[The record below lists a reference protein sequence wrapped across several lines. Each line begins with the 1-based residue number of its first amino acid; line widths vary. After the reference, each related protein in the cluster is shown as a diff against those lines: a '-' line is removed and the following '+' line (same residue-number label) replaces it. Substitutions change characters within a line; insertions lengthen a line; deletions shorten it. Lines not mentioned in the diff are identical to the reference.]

1 MIARICLAAAAALSL
16 TAAAAAP
23 AVAQDPDREGF
34 VDYSADNAAMNAAI
48 AEARRTLPA
57 FWTRLSAN
65 EPDGGEMLKVA
76 LPASNGGREHIWV
89 EAVSVRADGYTG
101 RLYNH
106 PRRLPGM
113 VRGSP
118 VRFQY
123 DQISDWTYVR
133 HDRMWGNY
141 TLRVMLDDLP
151 PEDARRMRASLSD
164 TPLEPAPD

>member
-1 MIARICLAAAAALSL
+1 MIARICLAAVAALSL
-16 TAAAAAP
+16 TAAAPTAT
-23 AVAQDPDREGF
+23 AQDPDREGF
-34 VDYSADNAAMNAAI
+34 IDYAADNAAMNAAI

-89 EAVSVRADGYTG
+89 EGVTVTADGYAG

-118 VRFQY
+118 VLFEAN
-123 DQISDWTYVR
+123 QISDWTYVR
-133 HDRMWGNY
+133 NDRMWGNY

-151 PEDARRMRASLSD
+151 PEDVRRMRAFLSD
-164 TPLEPAPD
+164 TPLEPASD